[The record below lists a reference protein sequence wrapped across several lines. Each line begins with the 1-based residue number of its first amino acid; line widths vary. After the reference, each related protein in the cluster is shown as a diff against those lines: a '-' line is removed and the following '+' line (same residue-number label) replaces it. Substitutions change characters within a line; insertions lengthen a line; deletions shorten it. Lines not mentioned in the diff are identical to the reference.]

1 MKGKIV
7 VKRFKELTIDNERKL
22 MFGRAVHPV
31 VTRRGLSIGGGTV
44 YPELNF
50 TVPPMEITEA
60 TIGGVSKMYGEMI
73 DDACKRAYELD
84 SEGFVVEFETLLEM
98 TIRPAFAIELTKVLN
113 DVLEKYY
120 QKRGLKT
127 TLRITVNDTR
137 EMIRPPLMRSGEM
150 LEAMIRTFEGCA
162 REGAELLS
170 IESTGGKEIHD
181 DALLNCDIARCVFS
195 LAIMGCRDMNFLWE
209 KIVGIARATGTIPA
223 GDTACGFG
231 NTAMV
236 LADRKYIP
244 RVFAAVIRAVTAVR
258 SLVAYE
264 QGAVGPGKDCGYE
277 NPVIKAI
284 TGVPISMEGKS
295 AACAHLS
302 PLGNISAA
310 ACDLWSNESVQ
321 IVKLLG
327 GLTPT
332 ISLEQLIYDC
342 RLMNKALALGDEVL
356 LQRLMVQ
363 SDVGHDPQA
372 LVLAPVS
379 VLRIA
384 RAIVREESYYHSAV
398 GAAKEAIAIIRE
410 GHQTGQTKLPEVEIK
425 WLDRIEET
433 VETFPSS
440 EEKFIDEIFSSLDG
454 SKFIKKDYG
463 F

>member
-1 MKGKIV
+1 
-7 VKRFKELTIDNERKL
+7 
-22 MFGRAVHPV
+22 
-31 VTRRGLSIGGGTV
+31 
-44 YPELNF
+44 
-50 TVPPMEITEA
+50 
-60 TIGGVSKMYGEMI
+60 
-73 DDACKRAYELD
+73 
-84 SEGFVVEFETLLEM
+84 
-98 TIRPAFAIELTKVLN
+98 
-113 DVLEKYY
+113 
-120 QKRGLKT
+120 
-127 TLRITVNDTR
+127 
-137 EMIRPPLMRSGEM
+137 
-150 LEAMIRTFEGCA
+150 
-162 REGAELLS
+162 
-170 IESTGGKEIHD
+170 
-181 DALLNCDIARCVFS
+181 
-195 LAIMGCRDMNFLWE
+195 
-209 KIVGIARATGTIPA
+209 
-223 GDTACGFG
+223 
-231 NTAMV
+231 
-236 LADRKYIP
+236 
-244 RVFAAVIRAVTAVR
+244 VTAVR

-264 QGAVGPGKDCGYE
+264 KGAVGPGKDCGYE
-277 NPVIKAI
+277 NPIIKAI